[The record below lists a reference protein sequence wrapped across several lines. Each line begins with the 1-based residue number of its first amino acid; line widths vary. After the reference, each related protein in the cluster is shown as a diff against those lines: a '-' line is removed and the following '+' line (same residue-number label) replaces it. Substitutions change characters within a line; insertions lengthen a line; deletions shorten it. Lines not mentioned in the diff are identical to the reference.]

1 MNNSSFDN
9 LDTEFYVERAYELR
23 RAYVATAVKSLVAR
37 IKAALTSGNRTTSAP
52 LQGNP
57 AH

>member
-1 MNNSSFDN
+1 MNYDIEN

-23 RAYVATAVKSLVAR
+23 RNYIAAAVKSLVAR
-37 IKAALTSGNRTTSAP
+37 IKATLTSGKRTTSAP

>member
-1 MNNSSFDN
+1 MNYDIEN

-23 RAYVATAVKSLVAR
+23 RNYIAAAVKSLVAR
-37 IKAALTSGNRTTSAP
+37 IKATLTSGKRTTAAP

>member
-1 MNNSSFDN
+1 MNNNIDN

-23 RAYVATAVKSLVAR
+23 RNYIAAAVKSLVAR
-37 IKAALTSGNRTTSAP
+37 VKAALTSGNRTTSTP

>member
-1 MNNSSFDN
+1 MNNIDN
-9 LDTEFYVERAYELR
+9 LDTEFYIERAYELR
-23 RAYVATAVKSLVAR
+23 RNYIAAAIKSLVAR
-37 IKAALTSGNRTTSAP
+37 IKAVTSGNRTTSAP

>member
-1 MNNSSFDN
+1 MNNSFDH
-9 LDTEFYVERAYELR
+9 LDTEYYVERAYQLR
-23 RAYVATAVKSLVAR
+23 SEYVAAAVKSLVAR
-37 IKAALTSGNRTTSAP
+37 IKSALTSGKRSTSAP

>member
-1 MNNSSFDN
+1 MNNSFDH
-9 LDTEFYVERAYELR
+9 LDTEYYVERAYQLR
-23 RAYVATAVKSLVAR
+23 SEYVAAAVKSLVAR
-37 IKAALTSGNRTTSAP
+37 IKSALTSGKRSTAAP